1 MNLSSGCAGAV
12 QSAAYCLSIVNQISV
27 DAPCSSAASA
37 CAMTTLSLLFWV
49 LSLQTSQ
56 RINTI
61 PQHRTAPNN
70 PTPTHSLKYETAE
83 EIHEDNPSM
92 KDRSRRVELIWTMA
106 TLNYRSNSLQLVPSM
121 SSCSSLSR
129 EYVSPS
135 FCSITVLVSRSGTQ
149 KGFSSFCGKTQ
160 TAPLDLI
167 RIGSGPFHSL
177 VSTSFHFT
185 NSLGLCGSEQCL
197 VAAFWPL
204 SSRFLKNS

>member
-49 LSLQTSQ
+49 LSLQNSQ
-56 RINTI
+56 IINTI

-70 PTPTHSLKYETAE
+70 PTLTHSLKYKTAE

-92 KDRSRRVELIWTMA
+92 KDRSTQIH
-106 TLNYRSNSLQLVPSM
+106 RSNSLQLVPSM

-197 VAAFWPL
+197 VAAF
-204 SSRFLKNS
+204 